1 MIEIQ
6 KELCIGC
13 GACVKDC
20 PGKAL
25 AIEEGK
31 AVYKRECIHCG
42 HCVAICPVN
51 AVSIPEYD
59 MEEVEEY
66 KEETFIV
73 APENFSSCSKIQKK
87 YTRFSSGTNRAGKNG
102 ADYKC
107 GTLYSNGEESSGM

>member
-1 MIEIQ
+1 MIEIK

-25 AIEEGK
+25 AIEDGK
-31 AVYKRECIHCG
+31 AVYKKECIHCG

-59 MEEVEEY
+59 MEEVGE
-66 KEETFIV
+66 
-73 APENFSSCSKIQKK
+73 FSSCSEVQKK
-87 YTRFSSGTNRAGKNG
+87 YTRFPSGTNRAGENG
-102 ADYKC
+102 AHYKC
-107 GTLYSNGEESSGM
+107 RTLYSNGEESSGM

>member
-31 AVYKRECIHCG
+31 AVYKRECVFTVG
-42 HCVAICPVN
+42 
-51 AVSIPEYD
+51 
-59 MEEVEEY
+59 
-66 KEETFIV
+66 IV
-73 APENFSSCSKIQKK
+73 LPFV
-87 YTRFSSGTNRAGKNG
+87 R
-102 ADYKC
+102 
-107 GTLYSNGEESSGM
+107 

>member
-1 MIEIQ
+1 MIEIK

-25 AIEEGK
+25 AIEDGK
-31 AVYKRECIHCG
+31 DVYKKECIHCG
-42 HCVAICPVN
+42 DCVAICPVN

-66 KEETFIV
+66 K
-73 APENFSSCSKIQKK
+73 
-87 YTRFSSGTNRAGKNG
+87 
-102 ADYKC
+102 D
-107 GTLYSNGEESSGM
+107 

>member
-1 MIEIQ
+1 MIEIE

-66 KEETFIV
+66 KEETFTV
-73 APENFSSCSKIQKK
+73 APENFLHAVKFRRSIRDFRPEPIEQEKMRDVIQQRRRIVRHVNLS
-87 YTRFSSGTNRAGKNG
+87 Y
-102 ADYKC
+102 
-107 GTLYSNGEESSGM
+107 

>member
-1 MIEIQ
+1 MIEIK

-25 AIEEGK
+25 AIEDGK
-31 AVYKRECIHCG
+31 AVYKKECIHCG

-59 MEEVEEY
+59 MAVSYTHLDVY
-66 KEETFIV
+66 KR
-73 APENFSSCSKIQKK
+73 QMW
-87 YTRFSSGTNRAGKNG
+87 KNG
-102 ADYKC
+102 FINLK
-107 GTLYSNGEESSGM
+107 SKNSGH